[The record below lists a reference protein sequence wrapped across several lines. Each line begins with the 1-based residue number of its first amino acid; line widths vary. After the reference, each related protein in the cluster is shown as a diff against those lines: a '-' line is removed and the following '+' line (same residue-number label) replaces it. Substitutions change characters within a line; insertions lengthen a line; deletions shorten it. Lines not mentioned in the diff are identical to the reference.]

1 MGKLKKNLEI
11 EFINDNYGFLF
22 YALVDSNNDF
32 IQLIQ
37 IYSRISDEL
46 VFEARIKKHKDITRL
61 IYLMNLM
68 SQLEKQEGTHF
79 HNSIELLERVS
90 LPK

>member
-1 MGKLKKNLEI
+1 MAKWTNFLEI

-22 YALVDSNNDF
+22 YTPVNSNNDY

-37 IYSRISDEL
+37 IYSLISDEL
-46 VFEARIKKHKDITRL
+46 VFEAEIKNHQDITRL
-61 IYLMNLM
+61 IYLMSVI
-68 SQLEKQEGTHF
+68 SQLEKKTGTHF
-79 HNSIELLERVS
+79 HNSTELLERVN